1 MRGTYP
7 SEMRVRVIG
16 LVEAGTSRREAAEQ
30 LEISASSAF
39 RWMQRWEAD
48 RTSGPKPRGASVSP
62 LQQHAEW
69 ILAFVAEQ
77 SNRTLDEMVS
87 AMHKKR
93 ICGSRTAL
101 WRFLARHDI
110 TVKKKPARGGTAARR
125 RGDRISSGFCCAAY
139 VGFWQI
145 VLQKSPRRSCRI
157 KIRNNRI

>member
-1 MRGTYP
+1 MSSSSRSALRPGSKP
-7 SEMRVRVIG
+7 SS
-16 LVEAGTSRREAAEQ
+16 SRRDFSPKRRGCSSVAEQ
-30 LEISASSAF
+30 LEISASSAI

-48 RTSGPKPRGASVSP
+48 RTSGPKPRGGSVSP
-62 LQQHAEW
+62 LEQHAEW

-77 SNRTLDEMVS
+77 SDLTLDEIVS

-125 RGDRISSGFCCAAY
+125 RRSGTST
-139 VGFWQI
+139 
-145 VLQKSPRRSCRI
+145 LDS
-157 KIRNNRI
+157 

>member
-30 LEISASSAF
+30 LEIS
-39 RWMQRWEAD
+39 
-48 RTSGPKPRGASVSP
+48 GGSVSP
-62 LQQHAEW
+62 LEQHAEW

-77 SNRTLDEMVS
+77 SDLTLDEIVS

-125 RGDRISSGFCCAAY
+125 RRSGTST
-139 VGFWQI
+139 
-145 VLQKSPRRSCRI
+145 LDS
-157 KIRNNRI
+157 

>member
-30 LEISASSAF
+30 LEISASSAI

-48 RTSGPKPRGASVSP
+48 RTSGPKPRGGSVSP
-62 LQQHAEW
+62 LEQHAEW
-69 ILAFVAEQ
+69 ILVFVAEQ
-77 SNRTLDEMVS
+77 SDLTLDEIVS

-110 TVKKKPARGGTAARR
+110 TVKKKPARGGTWAAP
-125 RGDRISSGFCCAAY
+125 RIPESDSAAP
-139 VGFWQI
+139 I
-145 VLQKSPRRSCRI
+145 SPIYRSNHPI
-157 KIRNNRI
+157 LY

>member
-30 LEISASSAF
+30 LEISASSAI

-48 RTSGPKPRGASVSP
+48 RTSGPKPRGGSVSP
-62 LQQHAEW
+62 LEQHAEW

-77 SNRTLDEMVS
+77 SDLTLDEIVS

-93 ICGSRTAL
+93 ICGRRTAL
-101 WRFLARHDI
+101 WRFLARHNI
-110 TVKKKPARGGTAARR
+110 TVTKKPSRAGTPPPPRP
-125 RGDRISSGFCCAAY
+125 SPPPPPPPSTPTPSTPH
-139 VGFWQI
+139 I
-145 VLQKSPRRSCRI
+145 V
-157 KIRNNRI
+157 

>member
-30 LEISASSAF
+30 LEISASSAI

-48 RTSGPKPRGASVSP
+48 RTSGPKPRGGSVSP
-62 LQQHAEW
+62 LEQHAEW

-77 SNRTLDEMVS
+77 SDLTLDEIVS

-110 TVKKKPARGGTAARR
+110 TVKKKPARGETAARR
-125 RGDRISSGFCCAAY
+125 RRSGTST
-139 VGFWQI
+139 
-145 VLQKSPRRSCRI
+145 LDS
-157 KIRNNRI
+157 

>member
-30 LEISASSAF
+30 LEISASSAI

-48 RTSGPKPRGASVSP
+48 RTSGPKPRGGSVSP
-62 LQQHAEW
+62 LEQHAEW

-77 SNRTLDEMVS
+77 SDLTLDEIVS

-125 RGDRISSGFCCAAY
+125 RRSGTSTLDTRHFDR
-139 VGFWQI
+139 
-145 VLQKSPRRSCRI
+145 
-157 KIRNNRI
+157 NRL

>member
-30 LEISASSAF
+30 LEISASSAI

-48 RTSGPKPRGASVSP
+48 RTSGPKPRGGSVSP
-62 LQQHAEW
+62 LEQHAEW
-69 ILAFVAEQ
+69 ILPEQ
-77 SNRTLDEMVS
+77 SDLTLDEIVS

-125 RGDRISSGFCCAAY
+125 RRSGTST
-139 VGFWQI
+139 
-145 VLQKSPRRSCRI
+145 LDS
-157 KIRNNRI
+157 

>member
-30 LEISASSAF
+30 LEISASSAI

-48 RTSGPKPRGASVSP
+48 RTSGPKPRGGSVSP
-62 LQQHAEW
+62 LEQHAEW

-77 SNRTLDEMVS
+77 SDLTLDE
-87 AMHKKR
+87 
-93 ICGSRTAL
+93 IGRTAL

-110 TVKKKPARGGTAARR
+110 TVKKSLRAAEQQRADVARARR
-125 RGDRISSGFCCAAY
+125 RWIREQGLLDPARLVFIDETAVSTTTARPNGR
-139 VGFWQI
+139 
-145 VLQKSPRRSCRI
+145 SPRA
-157 KIRNNRI
+157 

>member
-30 LEISASSAF
+30 LEISASSAI
-39 RWMQRWEAD
+39 RWMQRW
-48 RTSGPKPRGASVSP
+48 SGPKPRGGSVSP
-62 LQQHAEW
+62 LEQHAEW

-77 SNRTLDEMVS
+77 SDLTLDEIVS

-125 RGDRISSGFCCAAY
+125 RRSGTST
-139 VGFWQI
+139 
-145 VLQKSPRRSCRI
+145 LDS
-157 KIRNNRI
+157 

>member
-1 MRGTYP
+1 
-7 SEMRVRVIG
+7 MRVRVIG
-16 LVEAGTSRREAAEQ
+16 LVEAGTSRREAAEE
-30 LEISASSAF
+30 LEISASSAI

-48 RTSGPKPRGASVSP
+48 RTSGPKPRGGSVSP
-62 LQQHAEW
+62 LEQHAEW

-77 SNRTLDEMVS
+77 SDLTLDEIVS

-125 RGDRISSGFCCAAY
+125 RRSGTSTLDSSPSAPSPA
-139 VGFWQI
+139 QI
-145 VLQKSPRRSCRI
+145 CVHPPDPVQHHHDP
-157 KIRNNRI
+157 